1 MKTIIK
7 NGTVFTPQEVIQN
20 GWVVIEDGCIV
31 SFGGEIEIGSDPSA
45 RVIDAEGNRVIPGLI
60 DTHIHGAGGFDM
72 TGGDCAKAAEHLP
85 SQGITSFL
93 ATTHFLIPH
102 DELVQAVSEIAS
114 IIGKPQNG
122 ANILG
127 IHMEGPW
134 IAAERSSMGTQG
146 LCYPLT
152 RDDIGLFQQTAK
164 GTIRMITFAPEQ
176 GNSIDVIPFLKEL
189 NIIPSIGHSNAD
201 YEFAMRVIGMGINH
215 STHTLNGM
223 VPMHQR
229 KPGLVAALLNSPS
242 VLCELI
248 SDGFNVQPPVMQILI
263 KIKGID
269 NVCLISD
276 ALPINGML
284 DGSHIF
290 WDGFDIYTNGIIST
304 LKDGS
309 PAGAY
314 KLLNYGLK
322 VIAEE
327 TNIPLKDA
335 IYMASTVPARMLGI
349 MKGQI
354 KAGYDADIV
363 ILGDDY
369 DPVKTMIGGR
379 IVYER

>member
-7 NGTVFTPQEVIQN
+7 NGTVFTPQKIIQN
-20 GWVVIEDGCIV
+20 ASVVIEDGYIV
-31 SFGGEIEIGSDPSA
+31 AFGDENEIGNHPSA
-45 RVIDAEGNRVIPGLI
+45 RIIDAQGNRVIPGLI

-72 TGGDCAKAAEHLP
+72 TGSDCSGAAEYLP
-85 SQGITSFL
+85 SQAITSFL

-102 DELVQAVSEIAS
+102 DELVQAVAEIAS
-114 IIGKPQNG
+114 IIAKPHRG

-134 IAAERSSMGTQG
+134 IAAERSSMGTQE

-152 RDDIGLFQQTAK
+152 REDISLFQQTAK
-164 GTIRMITFAPEQ
+164 DTIRMITFAPEQ
-176 GNSIDVIPFLKEL
+176 GDAINVIPFLKEL

-201 YEFAMRVIGMGINH
+201 YEFALRVIEMGVNH

-248 SDGFNVQPPVMQILI
+248 SDGFNVQPPVMQVLI
-263 KIKGID
+263 KVKGID
-269 NVCLISD
+269 NVCLVSD
-276 ALPINGML
+276 ALPINGL
-284 DGSHIF
+284 PVGSHMF

-322 VIAEE
+322 IVAEE

-335 IYMASTVPARMLGI
+335 IYMASTVPARMLGVK
-349 MKGQI
+349 KGQI
-354 KAGYDADIV
+354 EAGYDADIV

-369 DPVKTMIGGR
+369 DPLKTMIGGE

>member
-1 MKTIIK
+1 VKTIIK
-7 NGTVFTPQEVIQN
+7 NGTVFTPQKVIQN
-20 GWVVIEDGCIV
+20 VSVVVEDGYIV
-31 SFGGEIEIGSDPSA
+31 SFGDENEIGKDPST
-45 RVIDAEGNRVIPGLI
+45 RIIDAEGNRVIPGLI

-72 TGGDCAKAAEHLP
+72 TGSDCAGAAQYLP
-85 SQGITSFL
+85 SQATTSFL

-114 IIGKPQNG
+114 LIGKPRNG

-134 IAAERSSMGTQG
+134 IAAERSSMGTQE

-152 RDDIGLFQQTAK
+152 CEDIHLFQQTAK
-164 GTIRMITFAPEQ
+164 NTIRMITFAPEQ
-176 GNSIDVIPFLKEL
+176 GDAINVIPFLKEL

-201 YEFAMRVIGMGINH
+201 YEFALSVIEMGINH

-248 SDGFNVQPPVMQILI
+248 SDGFNVQPPVMQIMI
-263 KIKGID
+263 KVKGID
-269 NVCLISD
+269 NVCLVSD
-276 ALPINGML
+276 ALPINGL
-284 DGSHIF
+284 PVGSHMF

-322 VIAEE
+322 VITEE

-335 IYMASTVPARMLGI
+335 IYMASTVPARMLGVK
-349 MKGQI
+349 KGQI

-369 DPVKTMIGGR
+369 DPLITMIGGE

>member
-1 MKTIIK
+1 MAIFIK
-7 NGTVFTPQEVIQN
+7 NAEVYTPDQIIQN
-20 GWVVIEDGCIV
+20 GTLLEEGGFILAVGKQNEV
-31 SFGGEIEIGSDPSA
+31 SVPQGTRI
-45 RVIDAEGNRVIPGLI
+45 IDAHGKKVIPGLI

-72 TGGDCAKAAEHLP
+72 TGSDCAGAAKYLP
-85 SQGITSFL
+85 SQAITSFL
-93 ATTHFLIPH
+93 ATTHFLIPR
-102 DELVQAVSEIAS
+102 DELVQAVTEIAS
-114 IIGKPQNG
+114 LIEQPRAG

-152 RDDIGLFQQTAK
+152 REDIGFFQQTARN
-164 GTIRMITFAPEQ
+164 TIRMITFAPEL
-176 GNSIDVIPFLKEL
+176 GDAINVIPYLKEL
-189 NIIPSIGHSNAD
+189 NIIPSVGHSNAD
-201 YEFAMRVIGMGINH
+201 YEFALKAIKMGINH

-242 VLCELI
+242 VICELI

-276 ALPINGML
+276 ALPINGL
-284 DGSHIF
+284 PEGSHMF
-290 WDGFDIYTNGIIST
+290 WDGFDIYTNGMIST

-322 VIAEE
+322 VVSEE
-327 TNIPLKDA
+327 ANIPLKDA
-335 IYMASTVPARMLGI
+335 IYMASTVPARMLGLK
-349 MKGQI
+349 KGEL
-354 KAGYDADIV
+354 KPGYDADIV
-363 ILGDDY
+363 ILDDDY
-369 DPVKTMIGGR
+369 QPQLTMVGGD